1 VAAGVTAAFLP
12 GCGKETPVA
21 TQADTGIAAVSLD
34 GMDIELGK
42 AAIKEFGDVM
52 TGPVMLSGHPQY
64 DSARMIWN
72 GMHDK
77 RPALIA
83 RCVSAEDVGNAV
95 SFARDNNLLVAVRG
109 GGHSWPGKSVC
120 DGGLMIDLSQMN
132 TVTADRDTRRAR
144 AQGGAL
150 LNNLDTAALE
160 KGLITTAG
168 VVSHTG
174 CGGYTLGGGFGRLNR
189 KYGLTIDNVTGAQ
202 IITADG
208 RIRRI
213 SAEAEPDLFWAIR
226 GGGGNFGVVT
236 EFEYRLH
243 PFDRNVLSGNIL
255 WPVDQARDVLEF
267 YAEWSAGLSDEL
279 YVGPSLARIPE
290 VGDSV
295 IMEVVYN
302 GDPAAGEKELAPLRA
317 IGKPTVDGV
326 TVQDYM
332 IMQTQEDATL
342 AHGVRSYAKNG
353 MVREWSQGLVDA
365 MIDAY
370 DPRVFLTN
378 HVAGGA
384 VKRVGETDTAFPHR
398 NAELMLVFVTGWGDA
413 AMRTLHGRL
422 LRQHRIR
429 WRRGGGQLRAGSPAT
444 VEDQGAIR
452 SRQPVPAQQ
461 QHRARCLISCP
472 ARSRAAARPRR
483 RRRPPHSTGSD
494 CGCPA
499 AWVAAAVAP
508 RAGCRVP
515 PAATRA
521 FPGPSGTRHPPCI
534 AACRNGCR
542 RGCSTQR
549 RAAPR

>member
-42 AAIKEFGDVM
+42 AAIKEFGDAM

-413 AMRTLHGRL
+413 AMDREMIQATRQQYAALEPYMGGYYDNIEFDGAEAAGNYGPAHRRL
-422 LRQHRIR
+422 SKIK
-429 WRRGGGQLRAGSPAT
+429 
-444 VEDQGAIR
+444 
-452 SRQPVPAQQ
+452 AQYDPGNLF
-461 QHRARCLISCP
+461 RLNSNIE
-472 ARSRAAARPRR
+472 
-483 RRRPPHSTGSD
+483 
-494 CGCPA
+494 PA
-499 AWVAAAVAP
+499 A
-508 RAGCRVP
+508 
-515 PAATRA
+515 
-521 FPGPSGTRHPPCI
+521 
-534 AACRNGCR
+534 
-542 RGCSTQR
+542 
-549 RAAPR
+549 